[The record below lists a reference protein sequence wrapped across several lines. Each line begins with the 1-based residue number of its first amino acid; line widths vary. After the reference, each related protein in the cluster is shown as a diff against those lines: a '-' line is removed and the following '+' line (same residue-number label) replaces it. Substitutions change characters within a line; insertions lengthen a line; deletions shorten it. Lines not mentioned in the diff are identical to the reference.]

1 MKKFIIILFS
11 AILITQLFSYSL
23 LEREAGNYVENIDTR
38 TAAMGGAAIAGGLR
52 LFDIS
57 VNPANLGFL
66 PQKLGVQT
74 SIGILKD
81 NDNRSLPMYNF
92 FDGYVYDAVYAS
104 NVNYF
109 DEYSLGIYYRKNISG
124 IGIAAAFL
132 HKPFIN
138 FDSYY
143 EEEVRN
149 DENSDYD
156 NYPPIIAKNYFEGDG
171 AINSSG
177 FYAALNF
184 EEIASVGFEISRLFG
199 DSNLKRRIM
208 WTETARNIMVAN
220 LEEEDLP
227 AGVSAYDLLPDTT
240 NTLKRDFSDE
250 ILFKFGVQ
258 TKLSRRIS
266 LGFTY
271 SPKIEFDVD
280 IDGSIN
286 DVDIDSLFYDYVLDA
301 NNVIIDTLYYS
312 DYYQEIYGTYK
323 NPTKFR
329 FGFSYEPRNIMRTYF
344 NCDIEFVNW
353 TDVNAQYDDEINY
366 YIGVE
371 HQLKNKIPLRL
382 GFRYQTT
389 YQKIDDDAFIYSNKI
404 STPTFTAGS
413 GFTFMNYFTLDI
425 SAELSKRRY
434 EALDLFMD
442 SYYNDSNYHTATNN
456 YGEPIHFLWQ
466 NIQPTDRGWENPDT
480 IDETFIKIQTSISF
494 LW

>member
-1 MKKFIIILFS
+1 MKKFIVILFS

-23 LEREAGNYVENIDTR
+23 LEREAGNYVENIDAR
-38 TAAMGGAAIAGGLR
+38 SAAMGGAAIAGGLR

-92 FDGYVYDAVYAS
+92 FDGYIYDAVYAS
-104 NVNYF
+104 NINYF
-109 DEYSLGIYYRKNISG
+109 DEYSLGIYYRKNISEF
-124 IGIAAAFL
+124 GIAAAFL
-132 HKPFIN
+132 HRPFIN

-171 AINSSG
+171 AINSLG
-177 FYAALNF
+177 FSVALNF
-184 EEIASVGFEISRLFG
+184 KEIASVGFEISRLSG
-199 DSNLKRRIM
+199 DADLAKKIFWTDEAYNLA
-208 WTETARNIMVAN
+208 TNSDN
-220 LEEEDLP
+220 LND
-227 AGVSAYDLLPDTT
+227 YKWR
-240 NTLKRDFSDE
+240 LKRDFSDE

-258 TKLSRRIS
+258 TKLSNRIS

-280 IDGSIN
+280 IEGSIN
-286 DVDIDSLFYDYVLDA
+286 GIDIDSLFYDYVLDA

-329 FGFSYEPRNIMRTYF
+329 FGFSYEPRNKMRTYF

-404 STPTFTAGS
+404 SMPTFTAGS
-413 GFTFMNYFTLDI
+413 GFKFMNYFTLDI

-442 SYYNDSNYHTATNN
+442 SYYDHDGLWDNI
-456 YGEPIHFLWQ
+456 EPE
-466 NIQPTDRGWENPDT
+466 DRGWENPDT
-480 IDETFIKIQTSISF
+480 VEETFIKIQTSISF

>member
-1 MKKFIIILFS
+1 MKKFIVILFS
-11 AILITQLFSYSL
+11 LILITQLFSYSL
-23 LEREAGNYVENIDTR
+23 LEREAGNYVENIDAR
-38 TAAMGGAAIAGGLR
+38 SAAMGGAAIAGGLR

-57 VNPANLGFL
+57 INPANLGFL

-74 SIGILKD
+74 SFGILKD

-92 FDGYVYDAVYAS
+92 FDGYIYDAVYAS

-132 HKPFIN
+132 HRPFIN

-171 AINSSG
+171 AINSLG

-184 EEIASVGFEISRLFG
+184 KEIASVGFEISRLSG
-199 DSNLKRRIM
+199 DADLVKKIFWTDEADSLATNSN
-208 WTETARNIMVAN
+208 
-220 LEEEDLP
+220 DLIE
-227 AGVSAYDLLPDTT
+227 YKWK
-240 NTLKRDFSDE
+240 LKRDFSDE

-258 TKLSRRIS
+258 TKISKRIS

-271 SPKIEFDVD
+271 SPEIEFDVD
-280 IDGSIN
+280 INGSIN
-286 DVDIDSLFYDYVLDA
+286 DVDVDSLFYDYVWDA

-312 DYYQEIYGTYK
+312 DYYKEIYGTYR

-404 STPTFTAGS
+404 SMPTFTVGS
-413 GFTFMNYFTLDI
+413 GFKFMNYFTLDV

-442 SYYNDSNYHTATNN
+442 SFYDQD
-456 YGEPIHFLWQ
+456 GLWE

-480 IDETFIKIQTSISF
+480 VDETFIKIQTSISF